1 MSVGVKA
8 FLNVRKLHP
17 AGMLL
22 SQMAQAIQGIYNMGA
37 AVNEFIDEHID
48 AMKKSENPTV
58 SKTGRVLEMA
68 KFGFGLGYLSSV
80 TIIATGLLI
89 FIQS

>member
-1 MSVGVKA
+1 
-8 FLNVRKLHP
+8 
-17 AGMLL
+17 
-22 SQMAQAIQGIYNMGA
+22 MAQAIQGIYNMGA